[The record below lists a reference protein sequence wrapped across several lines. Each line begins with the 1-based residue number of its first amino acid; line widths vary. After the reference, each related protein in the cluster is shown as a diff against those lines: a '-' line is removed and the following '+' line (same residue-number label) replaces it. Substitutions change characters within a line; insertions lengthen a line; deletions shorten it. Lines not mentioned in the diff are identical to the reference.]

1 MKPAELR
8 AMSDEQLQL
17 TLKDTVKNLFHLR
30 IQSATERLET
40 PSEIRK
46 AKQEI
51 ARIKTIQRQ
60 RQLAAQKAKPSPA
73 PAGAPQGGAT
83 R

>member
-8 AMSDEQLQL
+8 AMSNEQLQL
-17 TLKDTVKNLFHLR
+17 TLKDTVKNLFHLT

-46 AKQEI
+46 AKRDV
-51 ARIKTIQRQ
+51 ARIKTLIRE
-60 RQLAAQKAKPSPA
+60 RELAAQKQSVAK
-73 PAGAPQGGAT
+73 GANQ